1 MSVLSSIEPQNVFH
15 YFEEICSIPHGSGH
29 TDVISNYLTA
39 FAEAHELKYIKD
51 ASNNVIIFKP
61 GTSGY
66 ETSAPVILQG
76 HMDMVAVKEKDCP
89 INMDTDGLKLK
100 LENGI
105 ISAEGTT
112 LGGDDGIAV
121 AFALAILDSHD
132 IPHPPLEA
140 VFTVDEE
147 IGMLGAAALD
157 CSPLSSR
164 IMLNLDSEDE
174 GYLLVSCAG
183 GATADVQIPVIW
195 ENTNEKASAYKL
207 SVSHAC
213 GGHSGVE
220 INKQSANASKVLG
233 RVLNALANDFDMKL
247 STLSGGLKD
256 NAIPTDAE
264 AVVIF
269 SDTDMSDINTPDHA
283 NIPANSVHSSLQD
296 LISKW
301 NQIIRHEYTHTDPDI
316 CITLEPVDLPAATMT
331 DTSTHTVI
339 DVLMTYPNG
348 VRKMSKDIAGAIE
361 DGVVKDGDTFYCKGY
376 EIVADGTDP
385 IYCHNRTGDGTL
397 TLKQA
402 LEQSCNVALMQI
414 AKSEGKEIKTINN
427 GTQFIYCINAKASSK
442 YKYHVTAFNKIG
454 KTVYKG
460 KRSAAASTVKTT
472 QKVKVACGVLNVRK
486 GANTSSKIL
495 TTVTNGKTL
504 TVKGIRTSRGTN
516 WYKVSFKK
524 GRKSYTGYVSADYV
538 NLK

>member
-29 TDVISNYLTA
+29 TDAISNYLAA
-39 FAEAHELKYIKD
+39 FAEAHKLKYIKD

-66 ETSAPVILQG
+66 ETSAPVMLQG
-76 HMDMVAVKEKDCP
+76 HIDMVAVKEKDCP

-157 CSPLSSR
+157 CTPLSSR

-183 GATADVQIPVIW
+183 GATADVQIPVKW

-207 SVSHAC
+207 SVAHAC

-220 INKQSANASKVLG
+220 INKQ
-233 RVLNALANDFDMKL
+233 
-247 STLSGGLKD
+247 
-256 NAIPTDAE
+256 
-264 AVVIF
+264 
-269 SDTDMSDINTPDHA
+269 
-283 NIPANSVHSSLQD
+283 
-296 LISKW
+296 
-301 NQIIRHEYTHTDPDI
+301 
-316 CITLEPVDLPAATMT
+316 
-331 DTSTHTVI
+331 
-339 DVLMTYPNG
+339 G
-348 VRKMSKDIAGAIE
+348 VRTCSE
-361 DGVVKDGDTFYCKGY
+361 RTCK
-376 EIVADGTDP
+376 
-385 IYCHNRTGDGTL
+385 R
-397 TLKQA
+397 
-402 LEQSCNVALMQI
+402 
-414 AKSEGKEIKTINN
+414 
-427 GTQFIYCINAKASSK
+427 F
-442 YKYHVTAFNKIG
+442 
-454 KTVYKG
+454 
-460 KRSAAASTVKTT
+460 
-472 QKVKVACGVLNVRK
+472 
-486 GANTSSKIL
+486 
-495 TTVTNGKTL
+495 
-504 TVKGIRTSRGTN
+504 
-516 WYKVSFKK
+516 
-524 GRKSYTGYVSADYV
+524 
-538 NLK
+538 